1 MNKISVKE
9 LLKIP
14 TKELVIKIYIQL
26 VKLNGTVAWH
36 SKFIWIFIGVLITGL
51 IGGVIAYFIF

>member
-1 MNKISVKE
+1 MDKISVKE

-26 VKLNGTVAWH
+26 VKLNGKVSFHDWFIKIMIGLLVAG
-36 SKFIWIFIGVLITGL
+36 IIGGL
-51 IGGVIAYFIF
+51 IKYFIF